1 MQKNLEVKRKKH
13 IFASI
18 YIINH
23 LNFRVMKKLF
33 FVISMMLMSVAT
45 FAQQGTCTAGAH
57 ASFLLE
63 DNKNIGIGAFVGY
76 EVIDNVRGVAEF
88 DYYLKKDHVSG
99 WEVDVNAEY
108 LFKLADGKFTVYPL
122 VGINLFGQKV
132 EFMGASDS
140 DSKLGL
146 NIGGGVEFKLMPS
159 LALKCEYNY
168 KTQYDGASF
177 LKAGVVIPF

>member
-1 MQKNLEVKRKKH
+1 MQRIN
-13 IFASI
+13 
-18 YIINH
+18 IIN
-23 LNFRVMKKLF
+23 NQIVTIMKKLF

-45 FAQQGTCTAGAH
+45 FAQQGTCVAGAH

-63 DNKNIGIGAFVGY
+63 NNKNIGIGALVGY
-76 EVIDNVRGVAEF
+76 EVIDNLRGVAEF
-88 DYYLKKDHVSG
+88 DYYLKKDYVSG

-108 LFKLADGKFTVYPL
+108 LFKLADGKFTIYPL
-122 VGINLFGQKV
+122 VGVNLFGQKV
-132 EFMGASDS
+132 EFMGASES
-140 DSKLGL
+140 DSKLGM
-146 NIGGGVEFKLMPS
+146 NIGGGVEFKLLPS

>member
-1 MQKNLEVKRKKH
+1 
-13 IFASI
+13 
-18 YIINH
+18 
-23 LNFRVMKKLF
+23 
-33 FVISMMLMSVAT
+33 MMLMSVAT
-45 FAQQGTCTAGAH
+45 FAQQGKMTIGIH
-57 ASFLLE
+57 GDYKIDSP
-63 DNKNIGIGAFVGY
+63 KNFGIGANIGH

-132 EFMGASDS
+132 EFAGVSDS